1 MSIAV
6 PEPSALLAE
15 LRERGHD
22 DLPDV
27 DVRVGTSILDDA
39 IADAVAE
46 PGTPAPVIISDGGP
60 YRTPAGPVVERLSKK
75 LGCPV
80 IQLGTGSVRADEETV
95 ERAVADVGSK
105 RLLISVGAG
114 TLTDIAKVTAQRTG
128 SHHVAVQTACS
139 INGFIADRSVL
150 VIAGAKRTVVS
161 RWPDMLVADVDI
173 LTAAPAGLNLAGV
186 GDLSTVPNAVAE
198 WQLAAWLGHGP
209 AYDAAVVE
217 QVLAAMPTL
226 PSLAQA
232 TRDAEPGGLADLAR
246 LLAGSGLSMGIVGS
260 TAPASGS
267 EHAVSHLLE
276 MALSQRQA
284 PAAPHGMQVT
294 VATRLALRV
303 WQLVDRTISSSGARV
318 RVPDESS
325 SRDAVALAFAELGN
339 KTVEECWTA
348 YNAKRNWLLE
358 HQGDVEGMVGDWDGF
373 KRTVTLP
380 TPEQFD
386 EISHASGLPTRASD
400 LGAGYD
406 DRLLFWSLRNSH
418 LLRERI
424 SIVDLADLLGVW
436 ADDAARSIVADAEK
450 G

>member
-1 MSIAV
+1 MTI
-6 PEPSALLAE
+6 PEPNAILAG
-15 LRERGHD
+15 LRERGHH

-27 DVRVGTSILDDA
+27 DIRVGASVLDGA
-39 IADAVAE
+39 VADACAR
-46 PGTPAPVIISDGGP
+46 PGMPAPLIISDGGP
-60 YRTPAGPVVERLSKK
+60 YRTPAGPVVDRLAEQ
-75 LGCPV
+75 LGCAV
-80 IQLGTGSVRADEETV
+80 IQLGTGTVRADENTV
-95 ERAVADVGSK
+95 ERAVTEVGSE

-128 SHHVAVQTACS
+128 SRHVAVQTACS

-161 RWPDMLVADVDI
+161 RWPDMLIADSDI
-173 LTAAPAGLNLAGV
+173 LTAAPVGLNLAGV

-198 WQLAAWLGHGP
+198 WQLAARLGHGP

-217 QVLAAMPTL
+217 QVLAAMPAL
-226 PSLAQA
+226 PSLAA
-232 TRDAEPGGLADLAR
+232 AARDAEPAGLADLAR

-276 MALSQRQA
+276 MALSQREG

-303 WQLVDRTISSSGARV
+303 WQLVDDTISSKRAQV
-318 RVPDESS
+318 RVPDESG
-325 SRDAVALAFAELGN
+325 SRDAVALAFAELGA

-348 YNAKRNWLLE
+348 YSAKRNWLLA
-358 HQGDVEGMVGDWDGF
+358 HQAVVEAIVADWDGF
-373 KRTVTLP
+373 KGTVTLP
-380 TPEQFD
+380 TPQQFD
-386 EISHASGLPTRASD
+386 DVSHASGLPTRARD
-400 LGAGYD
+400 LGTGYD
-406 DRLLFWSLRNSH
+406 DALLFWALRNSH

-436 ADDAARSIVADAEK
+436 SDDTARSIVADSEK

>member
-1 MSIAV
+1 MI
-6 PEPSALLAE
+6 EPNAILAE
-15 LRERGHD
+15 LRDRGRD
-22 DLPDV
+22 NLPDV
-27 DVRVGTSILDDA
+27 DIRVGTSVLDDA
-39 IADAVAE
+39 VADACRR
-46 PGTPAPVIISDGGP
+46 PGAPAPLILSDGGP
-60 YRTPAGPVVERLSKK
+60 YRTPAGAVVDRLAKQ
-75 LGCPV
+75 LDDCPV
-80 IQLGTGSVRADEETV
+80 IQLGTGTVRADEDTV
-95 ERAVADVGSK
+95 ERAVTEVGSR

-161 RWPDMLVADVDI
+161 RWPDMLIADADI

-198 WQLAAWLGHGP
+198 WQLAAGLGHGP
-209 AYDAAVVE
+209 PYDAAVVE
-217 QVLAAMPTL
+217 QVLAAMPVL

-232 TRDAEPGGLADLAR
+232 TRDAEPSGLADLAR

-276 MALSQRQA
+276 MALSQRQG

-303 WQLVDRTISSSGARV
+303 WQLVNSTISSARSQV
-318 RVPDESS
+318 RVPDEST
-325 SRDAVALAFAELGN
+325 SRDAVALAFAELGA
-339 KTVEECWTA
+339 KTIEECWTA
-348 YNAKRNWLLE
+348 YSAKRNWLLE
-358 HQGDVEGMVGDWDGF
+358 HMSDVEAMVADWAGF
-373 KRTVTLP
+373 KQTVTLP

-386 EISHASGLPTRASD
+386 EVSHESGLPTRAKD
-400 LGAGYD
+400 LGSGYD
-406 DRLLFWSLRNSH
+406 DGLLFWALRNSH

-436 ADDAARSIVADAEK
+436 SDDTARAIVTDSEK

>member
-1 MSIAV
+1 MTI
-6 PEPSALLAE
+6 PEPNAILAD

-27 DVRVGTSILDDA
+27 DIRVGASVLDGA
-39 IADAVAE
+39 VADACAR
-46 PGTPAPVIISDGGP
+46 PGMPAPLIISDGGP
-60 YRTPAGPVVERLSKK
+60 YRTPAGPVVDRLAEQ

-80 IQLGTGSVRADEETV
+80 IQLGTGTVRADEDTV
-95 ERAVADVGSK
+95 ERAVNQVGSE

-128 SHHVAVQTACS
+128 SRHVAVQTACS

-161 RWPDMLVADVDI
+161 RWPDMLIADSDI
-173 LTAAPAGLNLAGV
+173 LTAAPVGLNLAGV

-198 WQLAAWLGHGP
+198 WQLAAGLGHGP

-217 QVLAAMPTL
+217 QVIAAMPAL
-226 PSLAQA
+226 PSLAA
-232 TRDAEPGGLADLAR
+232 AARDAEPAGLADLAR

-276 MALSQRQA
+276 MALSQREG

-303 WQLVDRTISSSGARV
+303 WQLVDDTISSKRAQV
-318 RVPDESS
+318 RVPDESG
-325 SRDAVALAFAELGN
+325 SRDAVALAFAELGA

-348 YNAKRNWLLE
+348 YSAKRNWLLA
-358 HQGDVEGMVGDWDGF
+358 HQAVVEAMVADWDGF

-380 TPEQFD
+380 TPQQFD
-386 EISHASGLPTRASD
+386 DVSHASGLPTRARD
-400 LGAGYD
+400 LGTGYD
-406 DRLLFWSLRNSH
+406 DALLFWALRNSH

-436 ADDAARSIVADAEK
+436 SDDTARSIVADSEK